1 MLKKLEHLLGIGKA
15 GWVSPD
21 LARCRE
27 RNSLIAVFDILCDTN
42 HSQSSTSVI
51 SRKGYA
57 ILCGGCRPERRCCH
71 EVFPLGPKCQRLHCW
86 VTNVFGNK
94 RYVPHPLCW
103 LPRSW
108 YPFAQVAL
116 RYFPCRPD
124 KPRFFEDGVRSR
136 LPAQT
141 NPLTDWDKEDSGIF
155 QWHSPCFW
163 SCC

>member
-1 MLKKLEHLLGIGKA
+1 MQYYVADAGRSVAAAMKFSLLVQRYGRRPRPLKQLYL
-15 GWVSPD
+15 D
-21 LARCRE
+21 LILFRSD
-27 RNSLIAVFDILCDTN
+27 SLA
-42 HSQSSTSVI
+42 Q
-51 SRKGYA
+51 
-57 ILCGGCRPERRCCH
+57 
-71 EVFPLGPKCQRLHCW
+71 CQRLHCW
-86 VTNVFGNK
+86 GKKTPNSHQPEIQSYGPDVMTVTNVFGNK